1 MYLFYLRPLEQIDVR
16 QVSMKSKKSIAII
29 TVESNNERIGK
40 AICRKLA
47 LSIEMFFIHW
57 EY

>member
-1 MYLFYLRPLEQIDVR
+1 
-16 QVSMKSKKSIAII
+16 MKSKKSIAII